1 MCDVEAGEME
11 PLFAASSPPSAKPHE
26 ARAMTSPTLERSAD
40 APLRQGEIRLL
51 GYRLHPMTGDEV
63 VGEITDAVA
72 DGRRLIMA
80 NVNAHAMATMYDNRP
95 MCRLLEQPD
104 AKVMI
109 DSMPMLFVAKLAG
122 HRLPRA
128 KRTTSLDFYDT
139 MFRRGAVAGWRF
151 GFVGATPETLRKGL
165 AVLRERYPSL
175 DIDGRDGYFD
185 MNDDTPGSTQSE
197 IVGWLNQRSHDVV
210 IVGMG
215 MPRQEEWIER
225 VQHRVDTR
233 VFLSAGAYL
242 DYQAGAQRVSPRWLG
257 QIGLEWVYRLA
268 LSPRRLSY
276 RYLVEPALL
285 LFKLATRP
293 HPQARSR
300 PPETRD

>member
-1 MCDVEAGEME
+1 MPVALSPRADPCHASGEPRLM
-11 PLFAASSPPSAKPHE
+11 A
-26 ARAMTSPTLERSAD
+26 SPTLPPFAD
-40 APLRQGEIRLL
+40 ASRRSGEIRLL

-63 VGEITDAVA
+63 VGEIAEAVA
-72 DGRRLIMA
+72 SGRRLIMA
-80 NVNAHAMATMYDNRP
+80 NVNAHAMATMFDNPP
-95 MCRLLEQPD
+95 MSRLLEQPD

-109 DSMPMLFVAKLAG
+109 DSMPMLFAAKLAG

-139 MFRRGAVAGWRF
+139 MFRRGAAAGWRF

-165 AVLRERYPSL
+165 VVLRERYPAL

-185 MNDDTPGSTQSE
+185 IHDDAPGSAQSE
-197 IVGWLNQRSHDVV
+197 IVAWLNERSHDVV

-225 VQHRVDTR
+225 TQHRVGTR

-257 QIGLEWVYRLA
+257 QVGLEWVYRLA

-276 RYLVEPALL
+276 RYLIEPCLL
-285 LFKLATRP
+285 LVRLVTRP
-293 HPQARSR
+293 HPQTRSR
-300 PPETRD
+300 APDGRD